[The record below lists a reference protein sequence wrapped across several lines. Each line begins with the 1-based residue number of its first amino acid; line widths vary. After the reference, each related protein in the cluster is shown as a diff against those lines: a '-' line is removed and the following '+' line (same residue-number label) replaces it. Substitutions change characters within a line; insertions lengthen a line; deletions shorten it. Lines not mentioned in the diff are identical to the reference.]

1 MIAWWKARQ
10 RRALRRMMRG
20 ARRMRDTGQ
29 PSYVEAAQHA
39 ILEERAG
46 GWTPNSFMRRLFWG
60 HINSETIR
68 LALTQYIFIRVAM
81 TYLGPALLRGAGYFG
96 SAKPRAITAPLPL
109 FLVNAL
115 QRAGY
120 STHGIRS
127 IILWYGYALLFW
139 CYGLLTALKVLLRA
153 FRNSLREEPGSN
165 PDDSYCVHLSEDM
178 LPTPENRSEETTE
191 MRFTLGNWMLQHP
204 DLNDGRLLHSVKPTA
219 NGSRWAYKPG
229 PLPPLVG
236 AKALFLFVAWLV
248 IAGPTVLL
256 CTLLGRWQHALLFH
270 ELVQLAVVRMSA
282 RQNLSGR
289 YLFHNSNMQFRPLWT
304 YIAESKGCEVWLY
317 FYSTNFQGFQ
327 RPDRSLAPKPEYAI
341 LTWPKYLVWDTHQDQ
356 FLRRV
361 IHKDINTEVVGP
373 IWFTDGATPI
383 PRTDKC
389 LKLCYFDVQPVRQ
402 SFYDGLGIALN
413 FYTIENAVRD
423 MTTVCDISKARGAQV
438 LYKRKRDLG
447 KTVHPRF
454 LSLLRDPRVCDV
466 LVRVDPTT
474 AANRVIETSDAV
486 ISTPFTSTALIARQM
501 GKPGCYLDLSRSLH
515 PDDPGADGIPIL
527 QSRKELE
534 EWINQYVGDAPAAL
548 QRP

>member
-10 RRALRRMMRG
+10 RRALRHMMRG

-127 IILWYGYALLFW
+127 ITLWYGYALLFW
-139 CYGLLTALKVLLRA
+139 CYGLLTATKVLLRA
-153 FRNSLREEPGSN
+153 VRNFRWKEPSFQQS
-165 PDDSYCVHLSEDM
+165 DSYFVQLSENM
-178 LPTPENRSEETTE
+178 LPTPAGNIQEPNT
-191 MRFTLGNWMLQHP
+191 RFTLGNWMLQHP
-204 DLNDGRLLHSVKPTA
+204 DLGDSKFLHSIKSAADGPQ
-219 NGSRWAYKPG
+219 WAYQPG
-229 PLPPLVG
+229 PLPTLIG
-236 AKALFLFVAWLV
+236 AKACFLFVAWLALAV
-248 IAGPTVLL
+248 PTALL
-256 CTLLGRWQHALLFH
+256 AALLGKWQHAFLFH
-270 ELVQLAVVRMSA
+270 ELVQAKVIQLSSRE
-282 RQNLSGR
+282 NLPKR

-304 YIAESKGCEVWLY
+304 YAAEDKACEIWMYLY
-317 FYSTNFQGFQ
+317 SSNFQGFQ
-327 RPDRSLAPKPEYAI
+327 RHDRSLAPKPEYAI
-341 LTWPKYLVWDTHQDQ
+341 MTWPKYLIWDKHQDQ

-361 IHKDINTEVVGP
+361 IHPEIKTKIVGP
-373 IWFTDGATPI
+373 IWFVDGPTPV
-383 PRTDKC
+383 PNRHSH
-389 LKLCYFDVQPVRQ
+389 LALAYFDVQPVRQ
-402 SFYDGLGIALN
+402 SYYDSLGIAFN
-413 FYTIENAVRD
+413 FYTVENAVRD
-423 MTTVCDISKARGAQV
+423 MSALCGTAKALGAQV

-454 LSLLRDPRVCDV
+454 LSLLRNPKVCDV

-501 GKPGCYLDLSRSLH
+501 GKPSCYLDLSRSLH

-548 QRP
+548 QQP